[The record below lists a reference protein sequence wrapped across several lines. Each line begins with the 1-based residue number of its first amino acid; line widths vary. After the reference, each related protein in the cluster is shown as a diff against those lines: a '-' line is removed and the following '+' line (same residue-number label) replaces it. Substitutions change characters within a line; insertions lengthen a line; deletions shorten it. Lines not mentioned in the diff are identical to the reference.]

1 MQAIVRWCL
10 KNRSVVFLA
19 AIVLILAGTYATTRL
34 NQELLPDIEF
44 PLVTVSTPVVGA
56 GPDVVDDQ
64 VTQPLQGAVEGI
76 EGIESIQ
83 ATSSPGFSVLV
94 VEFGLDVDT
103 EQAEDEINDAIAGVS
118 LPEQASTP
126 EVARQSASEFPI
138 LNVSLSAEDGDL
150 ARVTEYA
157 EDEAIPLIED
167 VEGVA
172 SADLVGGSERQIE
185 VDLKPAEL
193 EERGIPAEAIVGAI
207 SGSNVNVPVGEVS
220 VDGLSTPVRTTS
232 ELTTVE
238 QLRDL
243 PVGASGATG
252 APTGGAPTG
261 APAGAPAGAPT
272 VAPPGASAPPS
283 VASAP
288 PAASAAASAAPTAE
302 APEPVLL
309 GDVAEVREVS
319 SDISGI
325 SRTNGEPSLGL
336 NIVKEPEANTV
347 EVAEGVTAAL
357 DEVRKDLGEDE
368 VLVVFNSAEDVEESV
383 SGLVEKALIG
393 GVLAVLIIFLF
404 LRSLRAT
411 LVTAVSLPTSIL
423 AALLFSWADNLT
435 LNIITLAG
443 LTIAVG
449 RVVDD
454 AIVVLENSY
463 RYVQEGFDPEEAA
476 LKGSTE
482 VASAIT
488 SSTLT
493 TTAVFLPLGLVGGIV
508 SKFFLPLS
516 LTVAFAL
523 LASLIVAITIIP
535 VLTSI
540 FIKRRVKREAAAP
553 EERPAQDDRRG
564 EPEDYEDE
572 YFGYESRRARRNG
585 RRGPRILRTLLGLL
599 LVLGVLFTGSVVAAG
614 AGLLDG
620 VPGLPAGV
628 VDWLAGISETAR
640 DAVSAVDTGSPVFLV
655 AAGAA
660 AALLIVGLALLAVRA
675 ARRSSG
681 RRGGA
686 GEGMLV
692 ELYAPLLRWSL
703 RHRLAVL
710 LLALLAFVG
719 GLAAIPFL
727 AVSFFPPSEE
737 RLLQATVELPA
748 GTAIGETSDEL
759 RPFEGFMNDDRGVEG
774 YQLSIGGEDN
784 FSPDTPLR
792 TGNQAQAFITVAEN
806 ANVQNTLNRLAGEG
820 RDLYGEGFQ
829 VQVLQQGPPTG
840 GIEVTITGGTEDELR
855 RASETVV
862 EELDQNSDITN
873 VQSDLSEVSPE
884 IEVLVNG
891 EEAARAGLSPSAVST
906 SLGTLLG
913 GAGAQATLGDEPVAI
928 GLPDG
933 AVDSIEEVRNLPL
946 GPGTTVG
953 DVAEVREVEAP
964 SAISRAD
971 GDRAVTVTGTIT
983 SEDTSSVSNEVNAA
997 LPRLDLPDGVSA
1009 SIGGESEDIE
1019 ESFRNLILSIAVALV
1034 LVYIILV
1041 VFFGS
1046 LVTPLI
1052 ILLAVP
1058 LTTAGA
1064 FGALLVTGT
1073 ALSLPALLGVL
1084 LLIGI
1089 VVSNAI
1095 LLVDFAQNARDS
1107 HDTIDGAIYEAG
1119 KARLRPILM
1128 TALATIFALVPLA
1141 FGFGGGGS
1149 ALISSSLAIPVIG
1162 GLVTSTF
1169 LTLLVVPV
1177 GYSLVKG
1184 GFRRKKG

>member
-1 MQAIVRWCL
+1 MA
-10 KNRSVVFLA
+10 
-19 AIVLILAGTYATTRL
+19 
-34 NQELLPDIEF
+34 
-44 PLVTVSTPVVGA
+44 
-56 GPDVVDDQ
+56 
-64 VTQPLQGAVEGI
+64 
-76 EGIESIQ
+76 
-83 ATSSPGFSVLV
+83 SP
-94 VEFGLDVDT
+94 
-103 EQAEDEINDAIAGVS
+103 
-118 LPEQASTP
+118 
-126 EVARQSASEFPI
+126 
-138 LNVSLSAEDGDL
+138 
-150 ARVTEYA
+150 
-157 EDEAIPLIED
+157 
-167 VEGVA
+167 
-172 SADLVGGSERQIE
+172 
-185 VDLKPAEL
+185 
-193 EERGIPAEAIVGAI
+193 
-207 SGSNVNVPVGEVS
+207 
-220 VDGLSTPVRTTS
+220 
-232 ELTTVE
+232 
-238 QLRDL
+238 
-243 PVGASGATG
+243 
-252 APTGGAPTG
+252 
-261 APAGAPAGAPT
+261 
-272 VAPPGASAPPS
+272 
-283 VASAP
+283 
-288 PAASAAASAAPTAE
+288 APTAE

-309 GDVAEVREVS
+309 SDVAEVREVS

-336 NIVKEPEANTV
+336 NVVKEPEANTV
-347 EVAEGVTAAL
+347 EVADGVMAAL
-357 DEVRKDLGEDE
+357 EEVRDDLGEDE

-383 SGLVEKALIG
+383 NGLVEKALIG
-393 GVLAVLIIFLF
+393 GLLAVGIIFLF
-404 LRSLRAT
+404 LRSPRAT
-411 LVTAVSLPTSIL
+411 FVTAVSLPTSIL

-463 RYVQEGFDPEEAA
+463 RYVQDGLEPEEAA
-476 LKGSTE
+476 LKGATE

-523 LASLIVAITIIP
+523 LASLIVSITIIP
-535 VLTSI
+535 VLTSV
-540 FIKRRVKREAAAP
+540 FIKRRVKREARVEERDDRGAP
-553 EERPAQDDRRG
+553 EEGHEADD
-564 EPEDYEDE
+564 EFVE
-572 YFGYESRRARRNG
+572 YESRRSRRNG
-585 RRGPRILRTLLGLL
+585 RGSGALRALLGAL
-599 LVLGVLFTGSVVAAG
+599 LVLGVLFAGAVVAAG

-620 VPGLPAGV
+620 APGLPASL
-628 VDWLAGISETAR
+628 VDALGGIADTIRGAVAG
-640 DAVSAVDTGSPVFLV
+640 VDTGSPVFLV
-655 AAGAA
+655 AAGAVA
-660 AALLIVGLALLAVRA
+660 AVLILGLVLLAARA
-675 ARRSSG
+675 ARRSAARGEG
-681 RRGGA
+681 RGD
-686 GEGMLV
+686 GMLV

-703 RHRLAVL
+703 GHRLAVL

-737 RLLQATVELPA
+737 RLLQASVELPA
-748 GTAIGETSDEL
+748 GTDIDKTSEEL
-759 RPFEGFMNDDRGVEG
+759 RSFEDFMNADRGVEG

-784 FSPDTPLR
+784 FNPDSPLR
-792 TGNQAQAFITVAEN
+792 TANQAQAFIVVGEN
-806 ANVQNTLNRLAGEG
+806 ANVQKTLGRLAGEG
-820 RDLYGEGFQ
+820 RDLYGQGFQ

-840 GIEVTITGGTEDELR
+840 GIEITITGGNEDELR
-855 RASETVV
+855 RASATVV
-862 EELDQNSDITN
+862 EEIEGNDDITN

-884 IEVLVNG
+884 IEVFVNE
-891 EEAARAGLSPSAVST
+891 EEAAKAGLSPSAVTT

-913 GAGAQATLGDEPVAI
+913 GTGSQVTLGDEPVAI
-928 GLPDG
+928 GLPEG
-933 AVDSIEEVRNLPL
+933 SVDSIEEVRSLPL
-946 GPGTTVG
+946 GFGQTVD
-953 DVAEVREVEAP
+953 DVAEVREVQAP

-997 LPRLDLPDGVSA
+997 LPTLDLPAGVTA
-1009 SIGGESEDIE
+1009 TVGGESEDIE
-1019 ESFRNLILSIAVALV
+1019 ESFRNLLLSIAVALV
-1034 LVYIILV
+1034 LVYLILV

-1095 LLVDFAQNARDS
+1095 LLVDFAQSARDR
-1107 HDTIDGAIYEAG
+1107 HDTVDGAVYEAG
-1119 KARLRPILM
+1119 RARLRPILM

-1141 FGFGGGGS
+1141 FGVGGGGS

-1162 GLVTSTF
+1162 GLITSTF

-1184 GFRRKKG
+1184 GLRRKKG

>member
-1 MQAIVRWCL
+1 M
-10 KNRSVVFLA
+10 
-19 AIVLILAGTYATTRL
+19 
-34 NQELLPDIEF
+34 
-44 PLVTVSTPVVGA
+44 
-56 GPDVVDDQ
+56 
-64 VTQPLQGAVEGI
+64 
-76 EGIESIQ
+76 
-83 ATSSPGFSVLV
+83 
-94 VEFGLDVDT
+94 
-103 EQAEDEINDAIAGVS
+103 
-118 LPEQASTP
+118 
-126 EVARQSASEFPI
+126 
-138 LNVSLSAEDGDL
+138 
-150 ARVTEYA
+150 
-157 EDEAIPLIED
+157 
-167 VEGVA
+167 
-172 SADLVGGSERQIE
+172 
-185 VDLKPAEL
+185 
-193 EERGIPAEAIVGAI
+193 
-207 SGSNVNVPVGEVS
+207 
-220 VDGLSTPVRTTS
+220 
-232 ELTTVE
+232 
-238 QLRDL
+238 
-243 PVGASGATG
+243 
-252 APTGGAPTG
+252 
-261 APAGAPAGAPT
+261 
-272 VAPPGASAPPS
+272 
-283 VASAP
+283 
-288 PAASAAASAAPTAE
+288 
-302 APEPVLL
+302 
-309 GDVAEVREVS
+309 REVS
-319 SDISGI
+319 SDISGV

-336 NIVKEPEANTV
+336 NVVKEPEANTV
-347 EVAEGVTAAL
+347 EVADRVMAAL
-357 DEVRKDLGEDE
+357 EEVRDDLGEDE

-383 SGLVEKALIG
+383 NGLVEKALIG
-393 GVLAVLIIFLF
+393 GLLAVGIIFLF
-404 LRSLRAT
+404 LRSPRAT
-411 LVTAVSLPTSIL
+411 FVTAVSLPTSIL

-463 RYVQEGFDPEEAA
+463 RYVQDGLEPEEAA
-476 LKGSTE
+476 LKGATE

-523 LASLIVAITIIP
+523 LASLIVSITIIP
-535 VLTSI
+535 VLTSV
-540 FIKRRVKREAAAP
+540 FIKRRVKREARVEERDDRGAP
-553 EERPAQDDRRG
+553 EEGHEADD
-564 EPEDYEDE
+564 EFVE
-572 YFGYESRRARRNG
+572 YESRRSRRNG
-585 RRGPRILRTLLGLL
+585 RGSGALRALLGAL
-599 LVLGVLFTGSVVAAG
+599 LVLGVLFAGAVVAAG

-620 VPGLPAGV
+620 APGLPASL
-628 VDWLAGISETAR
+628 VDALGGIADTIRGAVAG
-640 DAVSAVDTGSPVFLV
+640 VDTGSPVFLV
-655 AAGAA
+655 AAGAVA
-660 AALLIVGLALLAVRA
+660 AVLILGLALLAARA
-675 ARRSSG
+675 ARRSAARGEG
-681 RRGGA
+681 RGD
-686 GEGMLV
+686 GMLV

-703 RHRLAVL
+703 GHRLAVL

-737 RLLQATVELPA
+737 RLLQASVELPA
-748 GTAIGETSDEL
+748 GTDIDKTSEEL
-759 RPFEGFMNDDRGVEG
+759 RSFEDFMNADRGVEG

-784 FSPDTPLR
+784 FNPDSPLR
-792 TGNQAQAFITVAEN
+792 TANQAQAFIVVGEN
-806 ANVQNTLNRLAGEG
+806 ANVQKTLGRLAGEG

-840 GIEVTITGGTEDELR
+840 GIEITITGGNEDELR
-855 RASETVV
+855 RASRTVV
-862 EELDQNSDITN
+862 DELEGNDDITN

-884 IEVLVNG
+884 IEVFVNE
-891 EEAARAGLSPSAVST
+891 EEAAKAGLSPSAVTT

-913 GAGAQATLGDEPVAI
+913 GTGSQVTLGDEPVAI
-928 GLPDG
+928 GLPEG
-933 AVDSIEEVRNLPL
+933 SVDSIEEVRSLPL
-946 GPGTTVG
+946 GFGQTVD
-953 DVAEVREVEAP
+953 DVAEVREVQAP

-997 LPRLDLPDGVSA
+997 LPTLDLPAGVTA
-1009 SIGGESEDIE
+1009 TVGGESEDIE
-1019 ESFRNLILSIAVALV
+1019 ESFRNLLLSIAVALV
-1034 LVYIILV
+1034 LVYLILV

-1095 LLVDFAQNARDS
+1095 LLVDFAQSARDR
-1107 HDTIDGAIYEAG
+1107 HDTVDGAVYEAG
-1119 KARLRPILM
+1119 RARLRPILM

-1162 GLVTSTF
+1162 GLITSTF

-1184 GFRRKKG
+1184 GLRGKKG